1 MFRHP
6 DGHAPT
12 DRDNANHIGHAEL
25 IYWREFRSLSPGGGA
40 PSIGLETE
48 AMSRGVSS
56 WPRAALVVSSR
67 LVVALLVGSTAI
79 AAPPSTPDI
88 PVLVPVTGFLAAEGG
103 SQRNGALLAL
113 QNPPAGVQPRF
124 AVTDTGTS
132 PEGAVNALERAL
144 SDGEVTAIVASMLG
158 TQMLAMLPIALA
170 HKVPLTTM
178 SGTADITRKGN
189 PYVFRFFPADSV
201 VKGAQVRYAIEA
213 DHIKHPAVIYQ
224 TTAYGQSGHAEI
236 LKALDAAGI
245 KPVFEDALD
254 VSVKDMQPVLAKA
267 QAAGADSLLLQLHG
281 GPTALFLKA
290 AASMNVGLPIIAGS
304 GLAQPS
310 TVALLDPG
318 EIKGACAETGAS
330 PVSAETAAMQGFL
343 DRYKAA
349 FHTDPDGFALGQ
361 YDATMMVLDAVAHG
375 ATDAAEVTKVLS
387 TESYQGLAM
396 TYKSD
401 GHGDM
406 AHSAVIICYD
416 GKSRIPAIVKHYDF
430 PVAAP

>member
-1 MFRHP
+1 MSHS
-6 DGHAPT
+6 A
-12 DRDNANHIGHAEL
+12 
-25 IYWREFRSLSPGGGA
+25 SPW
-40 PSIGLETE
+40 S
-48 AMSRGVSS
+48 
-56 WPRAALVVSSR
+56 RAACVGAR
-67 LVVALLVGSTAI
+67 LVVALLVGTPVI
-79 AAPPSTPDI
+79 AAPAITPDI

-124 AVTDTGTS
+124 VVTDTGTS

-144 SDGEVTAIVASMLG
+144 SDGDVTAVVASMLG

-189 PYVFRFFPADSV
+189 PFVFRFFPADSV
-201 VKGAQVRYAIEA
+201 VKGAQVRYAIET
-213 DHIKHPAVIYQ
+213 DHIKQPALIYQ
-224 TTAYGQSGHAEI
+224 TTAYGQSGHTEI
-236 LKALDAAGI
+236 VKALDAAGI

-267 QAAGADSLLLQLHG
+267 RAAGADSLLLQLHG

-290 AASMNVGLPIIAGS
+290 AAAMNVGLPIIAGS

-310 TVALLDPG
+310 TVALLDPA

-330 PVSAETAAMQGFL
+330 PVSAETPAMQGFL
-343 DRYKAA
+343 DHYRTA
-349 FHTDPDGFALGQ
+349 FHVDPDGFALGQ
-361 YDATMMVLDAVAHG
+361 YDATTMVLNAIAHG
-375 ATDAAEVTKVLS
+375 ATSAADVTKALS

-416 GKSRIPAIVKHYDF
+416 GKSRIPTIVKHYDF
-430 PVAAP
+430 PVAVH

>member
-1 MFRHP
+1 M
-6 DGHAPT
+6 
-12 DRDNANHIGHAEL
+12 
-25 IYWREFRSLSPGGGA
+25 SPGA
-40 PSIGLETE
+40 
-48 AMSRGVSS
+48 
-56 WPRAALVVSSR
+56 SSR
-67 LVVALLVGSTAI
+67 PIRGWPSSAASWLGIALLFASPAH
-79 AAPPSTPDI
+79 AAPPATPDI
-88 PVLVPVTGFLAAEGG
+88 PVLVPVTGFLAAEGS

-113 QNPPAGVQPRF
+113 QNPPAGVQPKF

-144 SDGEVTAIVASMLG
+144 SDGDVTAVVASMLG

-213 DHIKHPAVIYQ
+213 DHIRRPAVIYQ

-236 LKALDAAGI
+236 LKALEAAGI

-267 QAAGADSLLLQLHG
+267 RAAGAHSLLLQLHG
-281 GPTALFLKA
+281 GPTALLLKA
-290 AASMNVGLPIIAGS
+290 AASMDIGLPIIAGS

-310 TVALLDPG
+310 TVALLDPA

-330 PVSAETAAMQGFL
+330 PVSAETPAMQAFL
-343 DRYKAA
+343 ARYRAA

-375 ATDAAEVTKVLS
+375 ATTAAEVTKALS
-387 TESYQGLAM
+387 TESYAGLAM

-406 AHSAVIICYD
+406 AHAAVIICYD
-416 GKSRIPAIVKHYDF
+416 GTTRIPAVVKHYDF
-430 PVAAP
+430 PVATP